1 MQSNGNG
8 TEVWEKGIQV
18 DLPDGEYEIEVQLTG
33 GSGRASVTSPA
44 ILQVQDEKAVIEIE
58 WSSPNYDYMTLD
70 GETYLPVNTEGNSVF
85 ELPVTA
91 FDKEVPVTADTT
103 AMSVPHE
110 IEYTILLDSASI
122 ANAGKKPMEVITVV
136 YVAAV
141 IAVSI
146 TAWQIHRKRSK
157 KRMKQIKKIGL
168 WCMLLFACI
177 QMAGCGDSQT
187 SWKREDHEISSELTY
202 EKSMDLDYATEFT
215 VDYYENGFTLI
226 SISDGSRFL
235 LNTEE
240 EKVPED
246 LEEGITVLNAP
257 VSNIY
262 LVASAAMDMFCS
274 IDALDHICLSGL
286 TEEKWEIPE
295 AKAAMESGQIVYAGK
310 YNAPDYELICSK
322 ECGLAI
328 ESTMI
333 GHSPEVKE
341 NLESFGIPVLVD
353 HSSYESDPLGRTEW
367 VKLYGVLTGNE
378 DAAVRAFEE
387 QKQYVQELSDVET
400 TGKTVAFFY
409 VTTAGTVSV
418 RKSNDYVPKMID
430 IAGGE
435 YVFRNLKGEDN
446 AASSVNMQMEEFY
459 AQAKDADYLVYNS
472 TIDGNLASVDD
483 LLAKNSLFADFKA
496 VQDGNVWCIG
506 KNLYQDTMDTGSI
519 IHDFHEMLTSEDTD
533 ELTYMYKLK

>member
-122 ANAGKKPMEVITVV
+122 ANAGKKPMEVIAVV

-146 TAWQIHRKRSK
+146 TAWQIHRKKRK

-187 SWKREDHEISSELTY
+187 SWKSEDHEISSELTY

-262 LVASAAMDMFCS
+262 LVASATMDMFCS

-286 TEEKWEIPE
+286 TEEKWEIPG
-295 AKAAMESGQIVYAGK
+295 AKAAMESGQILYAGK

-322 ECGLAI
+322 DCELAI

-367 VKLYGVLTGNE
+367 VKLYGVLTGKE
-378 DAAVRAFEE
+378 DAAVKAFEE
-387 QKQYVQELSDVET
+387 QKQYVKEFSDVKA

-435 YVFRNLKGEDN
+435 YVFQNLKGEDN
-446 AASSVNMQMEEFY
+446 AVSSVNMQMEEFY

-472 TIDGNLASVDD
+472 TIDGNLTTVDD

-496 VQDGNVWCIG
+496 VKDGNVWCIG

>member
-58 WSSPNYDYMTLD
+58 WSSPNYDYMTMD

-122 ANAGKKPMEVITVV
+122 ANAGKKPMEVIAVV

-146 TAWQIHRKRSK
+146 TAWQIHRKRK

-168 WCMLLFACI
+168 WCILLFACI
-177 QMAGCGDSQT
+177 QISGCGDSQT
-187 SWKREDHEISSELTY
+187 SWKSGDHEISSELNY
-202 EKSMDLDYATEFT
+202 EKSMDLDYATEFA

-235 LNTEE
+235 LNTEGE
-240 EKVPED
+240 QVPED
-246 LEEGITVLNAP
+246 LENGITVLNAP
-257 VSNIY
+257 VSDIY

-274 IDALDHICLSGL
+274 IGALDHICLSGL
-286 TEEKWEIPE
+286 PEEKWEIPE

-378 DAAVRAFEE
+378 DAAVSAFEE

-472 TIDGNLASVDD
+472 TIDGNLASIDD

-496 VQDGNVWCIG
+496 VKDGNVWCIG

>member
-1 MQSNGNG
+1 
-8 TEVWEKGIQV
+8 
-18 DLPDGEYEIEVQLTG
+18 
-33 GSGRASVTSPA
+33 
-44 ILQVQDEKAVIEIE
+44 
-58 WSSPNYDYMTLD
+58 
-70 GETYLPVNTEGNSVF
+70 
-85 ELPVTA
+85 
-91 FDKEVPVTADTT
+91 
-103 AMSVPHE
+103 
-110 IEYTILLDSASI
+110 
-122 ANAGKKPMEVITVV
+122 
-136 YVAAV
+136 
-141 IAVSI
+141 
-146 TAWQIHRKRSK
+146 
-157 KRMKQIKKIGL
+157 
-168 WCMLLFACI
+168 MLLFACI

-187 SWKREDHEISSELTY
+187 SWKSEDHEISSELTY

-262 LVASAAMDMFCS
+262 LVASATMD
-274 IDALDHICLSGL
+274 ICLSGL
-286 TEEKWEIPE
+286 TEEKWEIPG
-295 AKAAMESGQIVYAGK
+295 AKAAMESGQILYAGK

-322 ECGLAI
+322 DCELAI

-367 VKLYGVLTGNE
+367 VKLYGVLTGKE
-378 DAAVRAFEE
+378 DAAVKAFEE
-387 QKQYVQELSDVET
+387 QKQYVKEFSDVKA

-435 YVFRNLKGEDN
+435 YVFQNLKGEDN
-446 AASSVNMQMEEFY
+446 AVSSVNMQMEEFY

-472 TIDGNLASVDD
+472 TIDGNLTTVDD

-496 VQDGNVWCIG
+496 VKDGNVWCIG

>member
-1 MQSNGNG
+1 
-8 TEVWEKGIQV
+8 
-18 DLPDGEYEIEVQLTG
+18 
-33 GSGRASVTSPA
+33 
-44 ILQVQDEKAVIEIE
+44 
-58 WSSPNYDYMTLD
+58 
-70 GETYLPVNTEGNSVF
+70 
-85 ELPVTA
+85 
-91 FDKEVPVTADTT
+91 
-103 AMSVPHE
+103 
-110 IEYTILLDSASI
+110 
-122 ANAGKKPMEVITVV
+122 
-136 YVAAV
+136 
-141 IAVSI
+141 
-146 TAWQIHRKRSK
+146 
-157 KRMKQIKKIGL
+157 MKQIKKIGL

-177 QMAGCGDSQT
+177 QILGCGDDQT
-187 SWKREDHEISSELTY
+187 SWKSGDHEISSELNY

-215 VDYYENGFTLI
+215 VDYYENGFTLV

-262 LVASAAMDMFCS
+262 LVASATMDMFCS
-274 IDALDHICLSGL
+274 IDALDHICVSGL
-286 TEEKWEIPE
+286 TEEKWEIPG
-295 AKAAMESGQIVYAGK
+295 AKAAMESGQILYAGK

-322 ECGLAI
+322 DCELAI

-353 HSSYESDPLGRTEW
+353 HSSYESNPLGRTEW

-435 YVFRNLKGEDN
+435 YVFQNLKGEDN

-483 LLAKNSLFADFKA
+483 LLTKNSLFADFKA
-496 VQDGNVWCIG
+496 VQDGNVWCTTPDFFQIADTIG
-506 KNLYQDTMDTGSI
+506 SMINDINLMLNADADTS
-519 IHDFHEMLTSEDTD
+519 
-533 ELTYMYKLK
+533 ELTYLKKLK